1 LLSTCGVTSATA
13 PGRRAGV
20 GRHSLDTFRDMVR
33 SGGLERALEVDRHT
47 GEIVD
52 AEARALFAALPAVS
66 PAMTPEELVDHGL
79 LDRVPANLQRAYDAP
94 KYVVGRELF
103 VKTNVGYRG
112 SRQRPAGYYDPA
124 GESAFTHRAVLMA
137 RNGDD
142 FLVHLD
148 GAPSMLAFPRT
159 EVYVWNEPTGVP
171 AAGGTISGVHIDYN
185 APLFK
190 AHVCA
195 GYIDIAEELSAL
207 DFAAEAEI
215 VRQKQK
221 HLVHRLASRV
231 RMTYAGRGEGYAGQR
246 AASLLHGGQ
255 GVCFSQRAVAG
266 AYLQAFARVLAFEVK
281 IAVGRTLS
289 LGVPHGF
296 TVVTL
301 RPSMRRYVSDPAWS
315 EPLTDLRVAFFDASW
330 GHDRRVVAFE
340 GEQSITVRPFE
351 VDLPDQGE
359 DGA

>member
-1 LLSTCGVTSATA
+1 
-13 PGRRAGV
+13 
-20 GRHSLDTFRDMVR
+20 MVR
-33 SGGLERALEVDRHT
+33 SGGLERAIDVDRHT

-66 PAMTPEELVDHGL
+66 PATTPEELVDHGL
-79 LDRVPANLQRAYDAP
+79 IDRVPANLQRAYDSP
-94 KYVVGRELF
+94 KYIVGRELF
-103 VKTNVGYRG
+103 VKTTAGFRG
-112 SRQRPAGYYDPA
+112 GRQRPAGYYDTE
-124 GESAFTHRAVLMA
+124 GESELTHRAVLMA
-137 RNGDD
+137 RRGDD

-148 GAPSMLAFPRT
+148 GATSLLAFPRT
-159 EVYVWNEPTGVP
+159 EIYVWNEPTGVP
-171 AAGGTISGVHIDYN
+171 AAGGTVSGVHIDYN

-195 GYIDIAEELSAL
+195 GYIDVAAELSAL
-207 DFAAEAEI
+207 DFADEADL
-215 VRQKQK
+215 VRERQER
-221 HLVHRLASRV
+221 LVHRLASRV

-281 IAVGRTLS
+281 LAVGRTLS
-289 LGVPHGF
+289 HGVPHGF

-315 EPLTDLRVAFFDASW
+315 EPLTDLRIACFDASW
-330 GHDRRVVAFE
+330 GHDRRVVGFE

-351 VDLPDQGE
+351 VNLPDQE
-359 DGA
+359 ESAA